1 MFMLTKEN
9 MDFYSTGIIHPC
21 LAETQ
26 RSEGKWGRQMA
37 KFSALKGTIFLV
49 SVFLFKARIG
59 TEQVALSIRK
69 GQSHAH
75 TQKRR

>member
-1 MFMLTKEN
+1 
-9 MDFYSTGIIHPC
+9 
-21 LAETQ
+21 
-26 RSEGKWGRQMA
+26 MA